1 MRKDPCLLR
10 GSVFWTWRSGEFFV
24 DVIEPNEVVPI
35 VSTYDVQGYIP
46 YSRGK
51 HTDDRG
57 GKGYL
62 HIVGHLSDV
71 ARGESD
77 KGRAHRDERTHQT
90 EYGSELGEYFGRT
103 QTLFTR
109 EFVPT
114 DEQIATGGICIEDF
128 GQHIFERSVGA
139 FGRFGS
145 EGFGVEAGFVFDD
158 AGEGLLPAAVALPR
172 TEEGAEEEKGF
183 DEEIDE
189 SGDYRYQQAVGDPK
203 HDVGQEVHWESIV
216 SEWFDVG

>member
-1 MRKDPCLLR
+1 M
-10 GSVFWTWRSGEFFV
+10 
-24 DVIEPNEVVPI
+24 
-35 VSTYDVQGYIP
+35 QGYVP

-77 KGRAHRDERTHQT
+77 KGRAHRDERSHQT
-90 EYGSELGEYFGRT
+90 EYGAELGEYFGRA
-103 QTLFTR
+103 QTLLTR
-109 EFVPT
+109 EFVPA
-114 DEQIATGGICIEDF
+114 DEQIATSGICIEDF
-128 GQHIFERSVGA
+128 GEHIFERGVGA
-139 FGRFGS
+139 FGCFGS

-172 TEEGAEEEKGF
+172 TEEGAQEEKRF

-203 HDVGQEVHWESIV
+203 HDVGQEVHWKVLLV
-216 SEWFDVG
+216 SGSAWDEDPVRFDDYFFRLFFLLITAHKRGAK